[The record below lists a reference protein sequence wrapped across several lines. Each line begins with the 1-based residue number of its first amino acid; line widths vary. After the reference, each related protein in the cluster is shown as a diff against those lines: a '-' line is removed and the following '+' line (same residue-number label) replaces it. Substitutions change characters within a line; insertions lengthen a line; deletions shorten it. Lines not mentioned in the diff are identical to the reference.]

1 MNIDNYFFSFK
12 NDAPV
17 SYKVINLLKS
27 LLEIDYKKR
36 ISSIKICML
45 CQLKSILMESVYIP
59 AVKQVNMPGGNGLVP
74 FSNLSKTGGILNAKK
89 AIFAAEKATK
99 KKKT

>member
-36 ISSIKICML
+36 ISSIKLCML
-45 CQLKSILMESVYIP
+45 CQLKSILIKFITDS
-59 AVKQVNMPGGNGLVP
+59 
-74 FSNLSKTGGILNAKK
+74 
-89 AIFAAEKATK
+89 
-99 KKKT
+99 

>member
-12 NDAPV
+12 NDAPA

-36 ISSIKICML
+36 ISSIKLCML
-45 CQLKSILMESVYIP
+45 CQLKSILIKFITDSAYYIQSTVY
-59 AVKQVNMPGGNGLVP
+59 
-74 FSNLSKTGGILNAKK
+74 
-89 AIFAAEKATK
+89 
-99 KKKT
+99 